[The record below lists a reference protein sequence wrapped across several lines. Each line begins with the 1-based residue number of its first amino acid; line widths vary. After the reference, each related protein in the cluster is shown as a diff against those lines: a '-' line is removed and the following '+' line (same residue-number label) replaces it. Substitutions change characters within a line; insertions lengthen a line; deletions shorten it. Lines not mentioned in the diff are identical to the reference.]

1 MIDTQFLVLLK
12 TQVMT
17 KRFSIHAFCSIL
29 LISVSISCQNSNN
42 VQAEK
47 LEKNPEPITST
58 NNEPHQ
64 YGGWYCPDNF
74 GFVPV
79 DIQKLEEV
87 PVIANRLPTKQELQN
102 NMSLI
107 DVDVMKYPD
116 ARALKMDLPRVAR
129 IYSDRLG
136 VKELIIVIQAIV
148 VQNDTIVGYRFVNG
162 GNGSS
167 RLREVTFL
175 SNDEVTAMGSQ
186 PFYYAKSVLKA
197 SVKDIS
203 KAMCKTDYFKQLGK
217 KFNKQEFFA
226 SEWNSKSETHLSLNT
241 NDEKAA
247 GFVGMVFGN
256 YYLHIDYDRNGF
268 HYSEKLLMIENQ
280 NDHTTEFFFASGP
293 FPKDFERRKLDLDNW
308 LQAVKKVSEA
318 N

>member
-1 MIDTQFLVLLK
+1 
-12 TQVMT
+12 MT
-17 KRFSIHAFCSIL
+17 KRFSIHAFSSIL

-42 VQAEK
+42 VQTEK

-58 NNEPHQ
+58 NSEPHQ

-79 DIQKLEEV
+79 DIQKLKEV
-87 PVIANRLPTKQELQN
+87 PVIADRLPTKQELQN

-107 DVDVMKYPD
+107 DVDVTKYPD
-116 ARALKMDLPRVAR
+116 ARTLKMDLPRVAR

-136 VKELIIVIQAIV
+136 IKELIIVIQAIV

-186 PFYYAKSVLKA
+186 PFYYSKSVLKA
-197 SVKDIS
+197 SIKDIW

-217 KFNKQEFFA
+217 KFNRQEFFA
-226 SEWNSKSETHLSLNT
+226 SEWNSKSEVHLSFNT